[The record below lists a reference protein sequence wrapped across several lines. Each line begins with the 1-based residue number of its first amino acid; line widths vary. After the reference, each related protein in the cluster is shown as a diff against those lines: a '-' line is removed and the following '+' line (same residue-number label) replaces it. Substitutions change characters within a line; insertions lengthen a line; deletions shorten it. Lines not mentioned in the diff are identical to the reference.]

1 MNTTSLREKAVLLS
15 LSVSVWNPKKTDK
28 VATLETLIKHN
39 AAKDAGNFVKNILP
53 EGAIDRVKKAEGAL
67 RNYVYAQ
74 SLPWLEGGIRILPSE
89 LYFEFTAEYSKLKG
103 EFEAAV
109 GDFLLNY
116 DAHRERAK
124 IALNGLFKDSD
135 YPSVEIVRD
144 KFGIRLTCMPVPDGS
159 DFRVDLPE
167 EIKAEIADGLNQSN
181 QASMTA
187 AKEAILERVSK
198 ALTAVVSRLSEPDP
212 TFRDSLINN
221 VREVAEKIP
230 KLNVMGDQ
238 SLLHIAADLEA
249 VAKFEPQ
256 EIRDDETKKEEAR
269 KAASDILTKM
279 GINL

>member
-1 MNTTSLREKAVLLS
+1 MNTTSLREKAMLLS

-39 AAKDAGNFVKNILP
+39 ASRDAGNFVKNILP

-89 LYFEFTAEYSKLKG
+89 LYFEFTAEYGKLKN
-103 EFEAAV
+103 EFESAV

-135 YPSVEIVRD
+135 YPAVEFVRD
-144 KFGIRLTCMPVPDGS
+144 KFGVRLTCMPVPDGS

-167 EIKAEIADGLNQSN
+167 DIKAGIANTLNESN
-181 QASMTA
+181 AVSIST

-198 ALTAVVSRLSEPDP
+198 ALTAVANRLSEPDP
-212 TFRDSLINN
+212 LFRDSLINN
-221 VREVAEKIP
+221 VREVATMIP

-238 SLLHIAADLEA
+238 SLLHIAADLES

-279 GINL
+279 GIKL